1 MNLPQF
7 LTRRTL
13 QAVPLV
19 FAIIVMVFGLVRLTG
34 DPAKVVLG
42 DNATPEA
49 VQELRQ
55 EWGLDDPLVVQ
66 FGRYLGDVLT
76 GDLGT
81 SLRYSRPVSSMI
93 VERVGAS
100 LLLVTSSVLLSIAIA
115 VPLGV
120 LAAVRWRRPEDVV
133 IRLAV
138 VVGQAVPRFYLG
150 ILLLLLFGLELRW
163 LPTSGYGS
171 AAHLVMPAV
180 TLATPTIALLAR
192 LTRSSVLEV
201 LHADYVRTARSKGLR
216 ERSVLLRHVLRNAM
230 MAPVTML
237 AIQAAQLVGGAVI
250 VEEVFGW
257 PGLGRLAMT
266 AIYSRDFPVIQGI
279 VLVFCLLVIVTNIL
293 VDLSYAF
300 INPQVRY
307 S

>member
-7 LTRRTL
+7 LARRTL

>member
-1 MNLPQF
+1 MNLPRY
-7 LTRRTL
+7 LARRIVE
-13 QAVPLV
+13 AIPLV
-19 FAIIVMVFGLVRLTG
+19 FAVIVLVFSLIRLTG
-34 DPAKVVLG
+34 DPARVILG
-42 DNATPEA
+42 ENATPEA
-49 VQELRQ
+49 TRELRQ
-55 EWGLDDPLVVQ
+55 KWGLDDPLVVQ

-81 SLRYSRPVSSMI
+81 SLRYSRPVSGMI
-93 VERVGAS
+93 TERFGAS
-100 LLLVTSSVLLSIAIA
+100 MLLVGSSVILSILIA

-120 LAAVRWRRPEDVV
+120 LAALRWRRPEDAL
-133 IRLAV
+133 IRLTV

-163 LPTSGYGS
+163 LPTSGYGDFK
-171 AAHLVMPAV
+171 HLILPAF

-201 LHADYVRTARSKGLR
+201 LHADYVRTARAKGLR
-216 ERSVLLRHVLRNAM
+216 GQAVIVRHVLRNAL

-250 VEEVFGW
+250 VEEIFGW
-257 PGLGRLAMT
+257 PGLGRLAMS

-279 VLVFCLLVIVTNIL
+279 VLTFCLIVIVTNIL
-293 VDLSYAF
+293 VDISYAF
-300 INPQVRY
+300 INPRVR
-307 S
+307 SS